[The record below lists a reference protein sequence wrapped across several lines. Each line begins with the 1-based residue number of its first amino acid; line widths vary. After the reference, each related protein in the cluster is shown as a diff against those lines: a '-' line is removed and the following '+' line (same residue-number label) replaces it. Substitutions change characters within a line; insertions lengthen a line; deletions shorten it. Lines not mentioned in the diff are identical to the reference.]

1 LIGFDRISLRQGEK
15 QTVTFTITPRQMSL
29 IDDNG
34 KRIIE
39 PGEFLVTAGGG
50 QPGYKGTP
58 FITGK
63 FSVTG
68 TLELPER

>member
-1 LIGFDRISLRQGEK
+1 LIGFDRISLRPGEK
-15 QTVTFTITPRQMSL
+15 RTVTFTISSRQMSL

-39 PGEFLVTAGGG
+39 PGEFLVSAGGG
-50 QPGYKGTP
+50 QKPA
-58 FITGK
+58 ITGK